1 MAKKK
6 PTNIVNRLVIIG
18 LGLIGSSLAMSVR
31 SNGLAKQVIGISRRQ
46 STLEIALNNGVV
58 DRCADNLSQV
68 ADELE
73 AWYIVVIGVP
83 TLSVPDVLEDCISQ
97 LSSDVT
103 ITDVASVKESIVSSA
118 KAIFGTVP
126 PQLVPGHPIAGS
138 EKSGVTAAD
147 PGGPQNGLK

>member
-6 PTNIVNRLVIIG
+6 PTNVVNRLVIIG

-58 DRCADNLSQV
+58 DRCADNLAQV

-73 AWYIVVIGVP
+73 AGD
-83 TLSVPDVLEDCISQ
+83 LSLIH
-97 LSSDVT
+97 
-103 ITDVASVKESIVSSA
+103 I
-118 KAIFGTVP
+118 
-126 PQLVPGHPIAGS
+126 
-138 EKSGVTAAD
+138 
-147 PGGPQNGLK
+147 